1 MNKLRRRLK
10 QSVSLLLLLFCS
22 ISLMAQERTISGV
35 VKDTR
40 GETIIG
46 ANIVEKGTS
55 NGTVTDI
62 DGNFQLSVGNN
73 AVLQISYIG
82 YLTQEINTAGRT
94 TFEIVIEEDTHAL
107 DEVVVVGYGTARKI
121 DLSGSVASVGGD
133 KLSAVR
139 ATSVSQALQGSM
151 PGVQV
156 TRTSSMPGSGATIRV
171 RGVTTIGNSDPLIIV
186 DGVPGSLS
194 MDVDD
199 IESISVL
206 KDAASASIY
215 GSRAAAGVVIITTK
229 RAKEGTLSIDY
240 TGNMGFVTPAAFP
253 GTVNHKRYMEMI
265 NEISWNDGGNLDGEI
280 NRNPVYTRDF
290 IDNYEM
296 NHRENPNK
304 YPLADW
310 NSYLIKDSAPIMKH
324 NVAMRYGNNVVK
336 SMATMG
342 YESTDGLYNNRTHK
356 AFTARVN
363 NDLKLNQY
371 LSATVDGSYRRG
383 TSESPVVNP
392 LRAAYLYAP
401 LWSPVWEDGRI
412 SGGRDGTNTYAR
424 VNQGGFNNSW
434 SDYITGRFALNFSP
448 IKNLTLTGVFAP
460 TVSISKSKNF
470 TKKIPY
476 YDANDPTLLAG
487 YINGHLKTG
496 LTEGRSETRT
506 ITKQLLAN
514 YNVNFDDKHDLSL
527 MAGYED
533 HYNFTESLEA
543 ATDEMELSEYPY
555 LNRGNLDIKSN
566 SGNASEYAYRSWFG
580 RINYD
585 FEDRYLFQ
593 ANARIDQ
600 SSRFHRNHR
609 TGFFP
614 SFSAGWIISEEP
626 FFKNFNIKP
635 LSFFKLRGSWGS
647 LGNERIGNYAY
658 QSTIG
663 FGNVLLID
671 NGQIVS
677 RNTAAQTAYNIEN
690 ITWETT
696 ETWNVGVDINFLND
710 RLSLTGDLY
719 KKKTRDMLL
728 ALQIPIY
735 MGYSNPQ
742 QNAGNMSTKG
752 WDIQVNWRDKINDF
766 TYSLSF
772 NISDYRSIMGD
783 LSGTVFDG
791 ALRTME
797 GGEYNEWYGYKTD
810 GLFLSQEELAEYP
823 TLNDAVKVGDIKY
836 LDVSGPDGVPDG
848 KVDATYDRVL
858 LGGSLPRYLYGANI
872 NLGYKN
878 FDLGVTLQGV
888 GKQNSRITKEMAWQD
903 AAWHTFPDFI
913 DGNYFSHY
921 NSDIQNAKAKY
932 PRLSQIGADG
942 INYHMSDFWLFN
954 GRYLRLKNV
963 VLGYTLPKSAVNW
976 MKLSSVRLY
985 ASASD
990 LFSIDNFPKGWDPE
1004 VATNGSGYIAK
1015 TFNFGISVKF

>member
-10 QSVSLLLLLFCS
+10 HSVGLLLLLFCS
-22 ISLMAQERTISGV
+22 VSLLAQERTISGV

-62 DGNFQLSVGNN
+62 DGNFKLNVRNN

-82 YLTQEINTAGRT
+82 YLSQEIITTGRT
-94 TFEIVIEEDTHAL
+94 TVNIVLEEDTQSL
-107 DEVVVVGYGTARKI
+107 DEVIVVGYGTVKKA
-121 DLSGSVASVGGD
+121 DLSGSVASVSGD

-139 ATSVSQALQGSM
+139 STSVSQALQGSM

-156 TRTSSMPGSGATIRV
+156 TRSNSMPGASATIRV
-171 RGVTTIGNSDPLIIV
+171 RGITTIGDSDPLIIV

-215 GSRAAAGVVIITTK
+215 GARAASGVIIVTTK
-229 RAKEGTLSIDY
+229 RAKEGMLSIDY
-240 TGNMGFVTPAAFP
+240 SGTMGFVTPSAFP

-265 NEISWNDGGNLDGEI
+265 NEISWNDGGNLDGENNKNSI
-280 NRNPVYTRDF
+280 YTRDF

-310 NSYLIKDSAPIMKH
+310 KSYLIKDTAPTMKH
-324 NVAMRYGNNVVK
+324 NISMRYGNNVIK

-342 YESTDGLYNNRTHK
+342 YESTDALYNNRTYN
-356 AFTARVN
+356 AFTARIN
-363 NDLKLNQY
+363 NDLKFNKY
-371 LSATVDGSYRRG
+371 LSTSVDASYRRG
-383 TSESPVVNP
+383 ISENPVVNP

-401 LWSPVWEDGRI
+401 LWSPVWSDGRI
-412 SGGRDGTNTYAR
+412 SDGRDGTNTYAR
-424 VNQGGFNNSW
+424 VNYGGFNNSW
-434 SDYITGRFALNFSP
+434 SDYLTGRFALNFSP

-460 TVSISKSKNF
+460 TVSVGKTKNF
-470 TKKIPY
+470 SKQIPY
-476 YDANDPTLLAG
+476 YDADDPTLLAG
-487 YINGHLKTG
+487 YISGHLKTG
-496 LTEGRSETRT
+496 LSEEREEMRT
-506 ITKQLLAN
+506 TTKQLLAN
-514 YNVNFDDKHDLSL
+514 YNVNFSSKHDLSL

-533 HYNFTESLEA
+533 YYNFSETLNA
-543 ATDEMELSEYPY
+543 NTDEMELSEYPY
-555 LNRGNLDIKSN
+555 LDRGNLSN
-566 SGNASEYAYRSWFG
+566 MTNKGNASEYAYRSWFG

-593 ANARIDQ
+593 ANARFDQ
-600 SSRFHRNHR
+600 SSRFHRDYR
-609 TGFFP
+609 LGFFP

-626 FFKNFNIKP
+626 FFQKFNIKP
-635 LSFFKLRGSWGS
+635 LSFFKFRGSWGS

-658 QSTIG
+658 QSTMG
-663 FGNVLLID
+663 FTNALFLE
-671 NGQIVS
+671 NGEIVS
-677 RNTAAQTAYNIEN
+677 RNTAAQRAYNIMD

-696 ETWNVGVDINFLND
+696 ETWNLGVDINFFND
-710 RLSLTGDLY
+710 RLSLSGDYY

-728 ALQIPIY
+728 NLQIPLY
-735 MGYSNPQ
+735 MGYDNPS
-742 QNAGNMSTKG
+742 QNAGFMSTEG
-752 WDIQVNWRDKINDF
+752 WDLQVNWRDKINDF
-766 TYSLSF
+766 NYSLSF
-772 NISDYRSIMGD
+772 NISDYRSVMGD

-791 ALRTME
+791 ATRIME
-797 GGEYNEWYGYKTD
+797 GGEYAEWYGYKTD
-810 GLFLSQEELAEYP
+810 GLFLTKEDLENSAK
-823 TLNDAVKVGDIKY
+823 LNESVRVGDIKY
-836 LDVSGPDGVPDG
+836 LDISGPDGVPDG
-848 KVDATYDRVL
+848 KISPEYDRVL

-872 NLGYKN
+872 NLGYKS
-878 FDLGVTLQGV
+878 FDLGITLQGV
-888 GKQNSRITKEMAWQD
+888 GKQNARITKDMAWQE

-913 DGNYFSHY
+913 EGSYFSHY
-921 NSDIQNAKAKY
+921 NSDEENTKAKF

-942 INYHMSDFWLFN
+942 INYHMSDYWLFN
-954 GRYLRLKNV
+954 GRYFRLKNV
-963 VLGYTLPKSAVNW
+963 ILGYTLPKNAVNW
-976 MKLSSVRLY
+976 MNLSSVKVY

-990 LFSIDNFPKGWDPE
+990 LFSINNFPKGWDPE
-1004 VATNGSGYIAK
+1004 VSTTGSGYISKA
-1015 TFNFGISVKF
+1015 FNFGVSVKF

>member
-10 QSVSLLLLLFCS
+10 HSVGLLLLLFCS
-22 ISLMAQERTISGV
+22 VSLLAQERTISGV

-62 DGNFQLSVGNN
+62 DGNFKLNVRNN

-82 YLTQEINTAGRT
+82 YLSQEIITTGRT
-94 TFEIVIEEDTHAL
+94 TVNIVLEEDTQSL
-107 DEVVVVGYGTARKI
+107 DEVIVVGYGTVKKA
-121 DLSGSVASVGGD
+121 DLSGSVASVSGD

-139 ATSVSQALQGSM
+139 STSVSQALQGSM

-156 TRTSSMPGSGATIRV
+156 TRSNSMPGASATIRV
-171 RGVTTIGNSDPLIIV
+171 RGITTIGDSDPLIIV

-215 GSRAAAGVVIITTK
+215 GARAASGVIIVTTK
-229 RAKEGTLSIDY
+229 RAKEGMLSIDY
-240 TGNMGFVTPAAFP
+240 SGTMGFVTPSAFP

-265 NEISWNDGGNLDGEI
+265 NEISWNDGGNLDGENNKNSI
-280 NRNPVYTRDF
+280 YTRDF

-310 NSYLIKDSAPIMKH
+310 KSYLIKDTAPTMKH
-324 NVAMRYGNNVVK
+324 NISMRYGNNVIK

-342 YESTDGLYNNRTHK
+342 YESTDALYNNRTYN
-356 AFTARVN
+356 AFTARIN
-363 NDLKLNQY
+363 NDLKFNKY
-371 LSATVDGSYRRG
+371 LSTSVDASYRRG
-383 TSESPVVNP
+383 ISENPVVNP

-401 LWSPVWEDGRI
+401 LWSPVWSDGRI
-412 SGGRDGTNTYAR
+412 SDGRDGTNTYAR
-424 VNQGGFNNSW
+424 VNYGGFNNSW
-434 SDYITGRFALNFSP
+434 SDYLTGRFALNFSP

-460 TVSISKSKNF
+460 TVSVGKTKNF
-470 TKKIPY
+470 SKQIPY
-476 YDANDPTLLAG
+476 YDADDPTLLAG
-487 YINGHLKTG
+487 YISGHLKTG
-496 LTEGRSETRT
+496 LSEEREEMRT
-506 ITKQLLAN
+506 TTKQLLAN
-514 YNVNFDDKHDLSL
+514 YNVNFSSKHDLSL

-533 HYNFTESLEA
+533 YYNFSETLNA
-543 ATDEMELSEYPY
+543 NTDEMELSEYPY
-555 LNRGNLDIKSN
+555 LDRGNLSN
-566 SGNASEYAYRSWFG
+566 MTNKGNASEYAYRSWFG

-593 ANARIDQ
+593 ANARFDQ
-600 SSRFHRNHR
+600 SSRFHRDYR
-609 TGFFP
+609 LGFFP

-626 FFKNFNIKP
+626 FFQKFNIKP
-635 LSFFKLRGSWGS
+635 LSFFKFRGSWGS

-658 QSTIG
+658 QSTMG
-663 FGNVLLID
+663 FTNALFLE
-671 NGQIVS
+671 NGEIVS
-677 RNTAAQTAYNIEN
+677 RNTAAQRAYNIMD

-696 ETWNVGVDINFLND
+696 ETWNLGVDINFFND
-710 RLSLTGDLY
+710 RLSLSGDYY

-728 ALQIPIY
+728 NLQIPLY
-735 MGYSNPQ
+735 MGYDNPS
-742 QNAGNMSTKG
+742 QNAGFMSTEG
-752 WDIQVNWRDKINDF
+752 WDLQVNWRDKINDF
-766 TYSLSF
+766 NYSLSF
-772 NISDYRSIMGD
+772 NISDYSSVMGD

-791 ALRTME
+791 ATRIME
-797 GGEYNEWYGYKTD
+797 GGEYAEWYGYKTD
-810 GLFLSQEELAEYP
+810 GLFLTKEDLENSAK
-823 TLNDAVKVGDIKY
+823 LNESVRVGDIKY
-836 LDVSGPDGVPDG
+836 LDISGPDGVPDG
-848 KVDATYDRVL
+848 KISPEYDRVL

-872 NLGYKN
+872 NLGYKS
-878 FDLGVTLQGV
+878 FDLGITLQGV
-888 GKQNSRITKEMAWQD
+888 GKQNARITKDMAWQE

-913 DGNYFSHY
+913 EGSYFSHY
-921 NSDIQNAKAKY
+921 NSDEENTKAKF

-942 INYHMSDFWLFN
+942 INYHMSDYWLFN
-954 GRYLRLKNV
+954 GRYFRLKNV
-963 VLGYTLPKSAVNW
+963 ILGYTLPKNAVNW
-976 MKLSSVRLY
+976 MNLSSVKVY

-990 LFSIDNFPKGWDPE
+990 LFSINNFPKGWDPE
-1004 VATNGSGYIAK
+1004 VSTTGSGYISKA
-1015 TFNFGISVKF
+1015 FNFGVSVKF

>member
-10 QSVSLLLLLFCS
+10 HSVGLLLLLFCS
-22 ISLMAQERTISGV
+22 VSLLAQERTIIGV

-62 DGNFQLSVGNN
+62 DGNFKLNVRNN

-82 YLTQEINTAGRT
+82 YLSQEIITTGRT
-94 TFEIVIEEDTHAL
+94 TVNIVLEEDTQSL
-107 DEVVVVGYGTARKI
+107 DEVIVVGYGTVKKA
-121 DLSGSVASVGGD
+121 DLSGSVASVSGD

-139 ATSVSQALQGSM
+139 STSVSQALQGSM

-156 TRTSSMPGSGATIRV
+156 TRSNSMPGASATIRV
-171 RGVTTIGNSDPLIIV
+171 RGITTIGDSDPLIIV

-215 GSRAAAGVVIITTK
+215 GARAASGVIIVTTK
-229 RAKEGTLSIDY
+229 RAKEGMLSIDY
-240 TGNMGFVTPAAFP
+240 SGTMGFVTPSAFP

-265 NEISWNDGGNLDGEI
+265 NEISWNDGGNLDGENNKNSI
-280 NRNPVYTRDF
+280 YTRDF

-310 NSYLIKDSAPIMKH
+310 KSYLIKDTAPTMKH
-324 NVAMRYGNNVVK
+324 NISMRYGNNVIK

-342 YESTDGLYNNRTHK
+342 YESTDALYNNRTYN
-356 AFTARVN
+356 AFTARIN
-363 NDLKLNQY
+363 NDLKFNKY
-371 LSATVDGSYRRG
+371 LSTSVDASYRRG
-383 TSESPVVNP
+383 ISENPVVNP

-401 LWSPVWEDGRI
+401 LWSPVWSDERI
-412 SGGRDGTNTYAR
+412 SDGRDGTNTYAR
-424 VNQGGFNNSW
+424 VNYGGFNNSW
-434 SDYITGRFALNFSP
+434 SDYLTGRFALNFSP

-460 TVSISKSKNF
+460 TVSVGKTKNF
-470 TKKIPY
+470 SKQIPY
-476 YDANDPTLLAG
+476 YDADDPTLLAG
-487 YINGHLKTG
+487 YISGHLKTG
-496 LTEGRSETRT
+496 LSEEREEMRT
-506 ITKQLLAN
+506 TTKQLLAN
-514 YNVNFDDKHDLSL
+514 YNVNFSSKHDLSL

-533 HYNFTESLEA
+533 YYNFSETLNA
-543 ATDEMELSEYPY
+543 NTDEMELSEYPY
-555 LNRGNLDIKSN
+555 LDRGNLSN
-566 SGNASEYAYRSWFG
+566 MTNKGNASEYAYRSWFG

-593 ANARIDQ
+593 ANARFDQ
-600 SSRFHRNHR
+600 SSRFHRDYR
-609 TGFFP
+609 LGFFP

-626 FFKNFNIKP
+626 FFQKFNIKP
-635 LSFFKLRGSWGS
+635 LSFFKFRGSWGS

-658 QSTIG
+658 QSTMG
-663 FGNVLLID
+663 FTNALFLE
-671 NGQIVS
+671 NGEIVS
-677 RNTAAQTAYNIEN
+677 RNTAAQRAYNIMD

-696 ETWNVGVDINFLND
+696 ETWNLGVDINFFND
-710 RLSLTGDLY
+710 RLSLSGDYY

-728 ALQIPIY
+728 NLQIPLY
-735 MGYSNPQ
+735 MGYDNPS
-742 QNAGNMSTKG
+742 QNAGFMSTEG
-752 WDIQVNWRDKINDF
+752 WDLQVNWRDKINDF
-766 TYSLSF
+766 NYSLSF
-772 NISDYRSIMGD
+772 NISDYSSVMGD

-791 ALRTME
+791 ATRIME
-797 GGEYNEWYGYKTD
+797 GGEYAEWYGYKTD
-810 GLFLSQEELAEYP
+810 GLFLTKEDLENSAK
-823 TLNDAVKVGDIKY
+823 LNESVRVGDIKY
-836 LDVSGPDGVPDG
+836 LDISGPDGVPDG
-848 KVDATYDRVL
+848 KISPEYDRVL

-872 NLGYKN
+872 NLGYKS
-878 FDLGVTLQGV
+878 FDLGITLQGV
-888 GKQNSRITKEMAWQD
+888 GKQNARITKDMAWQE

-913 DGNYFSHY
+913 EGSYFSHY
-921 NSDIQNAKAKY
+921 NSDEENTKAKF

-942 INYHMSDFWLFN
+942 INYHMSDYWLFN
-954 GRYLRLKNV
+954 GRYFRLKNV
-963 VLGYTLPKSAVNW
+963 ILGYTLPKNAVNW
-976 MKLSSVRLY
+976 MNLSSVKVY

-990 LFSIDNFPKGWDPE
+990 LFSINNFPKGWDPE
-1004 VATNGSGYIAK
+1004 VSTTGSGYISKA
-1015 TFNFGISVKF
+1015 FNFGVSVKF